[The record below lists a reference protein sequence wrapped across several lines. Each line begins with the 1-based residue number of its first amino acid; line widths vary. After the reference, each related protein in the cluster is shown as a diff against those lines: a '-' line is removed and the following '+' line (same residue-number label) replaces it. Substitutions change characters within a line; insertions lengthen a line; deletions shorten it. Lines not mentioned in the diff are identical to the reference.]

1 MTTANRSSRSALANY
16 RDPIILITFCILG
29 AILGLVLGD
38 KTSFLKPIGQIFLNL
53 LFCLIVP
60 LIFFS
65 IAGSIAN
72 TKDTGKVG
80 KMIGYTLIIF
90 ILTATISG
98 CLILLVTHFTGVPT
112 SFTAPAAAASQA
124 ATKPVTIADQIVNT
138 LTVGDLPLLISRFHV
153 LPLIILTIF
162 FGICV
167 FLIGEPAKPVVD
179 WMNAMSLVCYKMV
192 AILMKA
198 APIGLGAYFADLTGT
213 YGIDLLKTYGSAML
227 VFYTVVFVYFF
238 VFLGFYAWLAAGTWG
253 IRNYFRVILA
263 PALTALGTRSSAAT
277 IPLQMEACDKLGV
290 PRDISSVVVSM
301 GATCHMDGACIAVV
315 YSEVL
320 ATTLFGH
327 PLAGFDFILALFLG
341 VAASVATSSVPGG
354 GAAGE
359 TMIVSVFHLPESA
372 FPILLMVIEL
382 FDPGC
387 TLLNSC
393 GDTVV
398 SMLITRIFHGKDWY
412 RKNLNGD
419 AAGKEALTY
428 ED

>member
-1 MTTANRSSRSALANY
+1 MTTQQGTRSSTLANY

-29 AILGLVLGD
+29 AIFGLVAGD
-38 KTSFLKPIGQIFLNL
+38 KASFLKPIGQIFLNL

-65 IAGSIAN
+65 IAGSIAS

-90 ILTATISG
+90 ILTATLSAV
-98 CLILLVTHFTGVPT
+98 LILGVTHFTGVPN
-112 SFTAPAAAASQA
+112 SFAAPKAAAQA
-124 ATKPVTIADQIVNT
+124 GKVLPISKQIVDT

-167 FLIGEPAKPVVD
+167 SKIGEPAKPVVD
-179 WMNAMSLVCYKMV
+179 WMNAMSLVFYKMV
-192 AILMKA
+192 GLLMKA
-198 APIGLGAYFADLTGT
+198 APLGLGAYFADLTGT
-213 YGIDLLKTYGSAML
+213 YGIDLLKTYGAAML

-238 VFLGFYAWLAAGTWG
+238 VFLGFYAYLAAGMWG
-253 IRNYFRVILA
+253 VRNFFKVILA

-277 IPLQMEACDKLGV
+277 IPLQMEACDKLGI

-301 GATCHMDGACIAVV
+301 GATCHMDGACIAMV
-315 YSEVL
+315 YAEVL
-320 ATTLFGH
+320 ATTIFGH
-327 PLAGFDFILALFLG
+327 PLAGFEFLLAIFVG
-341 VAASVATSSVPGG
+341 VTSSVATSSVPGG

-359 TMIVSVFHLPESA
+359 TMIVSVFNLPETA

-412 RKNLNGD
+412 KKNLNEKGELYNE
-419 AAGKEALTY
+419 G
-428 ED
+428 

>member
-1 MTTANRSSRSALANY
+1 MTTANRSGRSALANY

-38 KTSFLKPIGQIFLNL
+38 KASFLKPIGQIFLNL
-53 LFCLIVP
+53 LSCLIVP

-65 IAGSIAN
+65 IAGSIAA

-90 ILTATISG
+90 VLTATISG
-98 CLILLVTHFTGVPT
+98 GLILLVTHFTGVPI
-112 SFTAPAAAASQA
+112 SFTAPAAAATQA
-124 ATKPVTIADQIVNT
+124 AAKPVTIADQIVNT

-167 FLIGEPAKPVVD
+167 SLIGEPAKPVVD

-253 IRNYFRVILA
+253 VKNYF
-263 PALTALGTRSSAAT
+263 G
-277 IPLQMEACDKLGV
+277 
-290 PRDISSVVVSM
+290 
-301 GATCHMDGACIAVV
+301 
-315 YSEVL
+315 
-320 ATTLFGH
+320 
-327 PLAGFDFILALFLG
+327 
-341 VAASVATSSVPGG
+341 
-354 GAAGE
+354 
-359 TMIVSVFHLPESA
+359 
-372 FPILLMVIEL
+372 
-382 FDPGC
+382 
-387 TLLNSC
+387 
-393 GDTVV
+393 
-398 SMLITRIFHGKDWY
+398 
-412 RKNLNGD
+412 
-419 AAGKEALTY
+419 
-428 ED
+428 

>member
-1 MTTANRSSRSALANY
+1 MTTTAQKNSTLQNY
-16 RDPIILITFCILG
+16 KGPIILIIFCILG

-38 KTSFLKPIGQIFLNL
+38 KAAVLKPIGQIFLNL

-72 TKDTGKVG
+72 MKDTGKVG

-90 ILTATISG
+90 IITATLSAL
-98 CLILLVTHFTGVPT
+98 LILLVTHFTGVPT
-112 SFTAPAAAASQA
+112 SFTASKPAQMG
-124 ATKPVTIADQIVNT
+124 KVLPIGDQIVNT
-138 LTVGDLPLLISRFHV
+138 LTVGDFPQLISRMHV

-162 FGICV
+162 FGLCV
-167 FLIGEPAKPVVD
+167 SMIGDKAKPVVD
-179 WMNAMSLVCYKMV
+179 WLNSMTLVCYKMV
-192 AILMKA
+192 NILMKA

-213 YGIDLLKTYGSAML
+213 YGIALLKTYGSAMI
-227 VFYTVVFVYFF
+227 VFYAVVFFYFF
-238 VFLGFYAWLAAGTWG
+238 VFLGFYAYLAAGTWG
-253 IRNYFRVILA
+253 VKNFFKVILA

-277 IPLQMEACDKLGV
+277 IPLQLEACDKLGV
-290 PRDISSVVVSM
+290 PKEISSVVIAM
-301 GATCHMDGACIAVV
+301 GATCHMDGACIAMV
-315 YSEVL
+315 YAEVL
-320 ATTLFGH
+320 ATTIFGR
-327 PLAGFDFILALFLG
+327 PIVGMEYLLAIFVG
-341 VAASVATSSVPGG
+341 VTSSVATSSIPGG

-359 TMIVSVFHLPESA
+359 TMIMSVFHLPEPA

-398 SMLITRIFHGKDWY
+398 SMMISRIFYGKDWY
-412 RKNLNGD
+412 KKQQTVSSAPD
-419 AAGKEALTY
+419 AAL
-428 ED
+428 

>member
-1 MTTANRSSRSALANY
+1 MTTATRPGRSTLANY
-16 RDPIILITFCILG
+16 RDPIILIAFCILG

-38 KTSFLKPIGQIFLNL
+38 KASFLKPIGQIFLNL

-65 IAGSIAN
+65 IAGSIAS

-90 ILTATISG
+90 ILTAAISG
-98 CLILLVTHFTGVPT
+98 GLILLVTHFTGVPT
-112 SFTAPAAAASQA
+112 SFTAPAAAAAQSA
-124 ATKPVTIADQIVNT
+124 
-138 LTVGDLPLLISRFHV
+138 
-153 LPLIILTIF
+153 
-162 FGICV
+162 
-167 FLIGEPAKPVVD
+167 AKPVVD

-213 YGIDLLKTYGSAML
+213 YGIDLLKTYGSAMV

-253 IRNYFRVILA
+253 VKNYFRVILA

-412 RKNLNGD
+412 KKDLNGD
-419 AAGKEALTY
+419 AAGKEALPY
-428 ED
+428 GN

>member
-1 MTTANRSSRSALANY
+1 MTTATRPERSTLANY

-38 KTSFLKPIGQIFLNL
+38 KASFLKPIGQIFLNL

-65 IAGSIAN
+65 IAGSIAS

-98 CLILLVTHFTGVPT
+98 GLILLVTHFTGVPT
-112 SFTAPAAAASQA
+112 SFTAPAAAAAQSA
-124 ATKPVTIADQIVNT
+124 AKPVTIADQIVNT

-167 FLIGEPAKPVVD
+167 SLIGEPAKPVVD

-213 YGIDLLKTYGSAML
+213 YGIDLLKTYGSAMV

-253 IRNYFRVILA
+253 VKNYFRVILA

-359 TMIVSVFHLPESA
+359 TMIVSVFHLPENA

-387 TLLNSC
+387 ALLNSC

-412 RKNLNGD
+412 KKNLNGD
-419 AAGKEALTY
+419 AAGKEALPY
-428 ED
+428 GN

>member
-1 MTTANRSSRSALANY
+1 MTTATRPGRSTLANY

-38 KTSFLKPIGQIFLNL
+38 KASFLKPIGQIFLNL

-65 IAGSIAN
+65 IAGSIAS

-98 CLILLVTHFTGVPT
+98 GLILLVTHFTGVPT
-112 SFTAPAAAASQA
+112 SFTAPAAAAAQSA
-124 ATKPVTIADQIVNT
+124 AKPVTIADQIVNT

-167 FLIGEPAKPVVD
+167 SLIGEPAKPVVD

-213 YGIDLLKTYGSAML
+213 YGIDLLKTYGSAMV

-253 IRNYFRVILA
+253 VKNYFRVILA

-277 IPLQMEACDKLGV
+277 IPLQREACDKLGV

-301 GATCHMDGACIAVV
+301 GTGPASLWSIRKYWPPRC
-315 YSEVL
+315 L
-320 ATTLFGH
+320 A
-327 PLAGFDFILALFLG
+327 ILWRGL
-341 VAASVATSSVPGG
+341 TSSWLCSWAWPLPWLLLLSLEAELPGK
-354 GAAGE
+354 
-359 TMIVSVFHLPESA
+359 P
-372 FPILLMVIEL
+372 
-382 FDPGC
+382 
-387 TLLNSC
+387 
-393 GDTVV
+393 
-398 SMLITRIFHGKDWY
+398 
-412 RKNLNGD
+412 
-419 AAGKEALTY
+419 
-428 ED
+428 

>member
-1 MTTANRSSRSALANY
+1 MTTTAQKNSTLQNY
-16 RDPIILITFCILG
+16 KGPIILIIFCVLG

-38 KTSFLKPIGQIFLNL
+38 KAAVLKPIGQIFLNL

-72 TKDTGKVG
+72 MKDTGKVG

-90 ILTATISG
+90 IITATLSAL
-98 CLILLVTHFTGVPT
+98 LILVVTHFTGVPT
-112 SFTAPAAAASQA
+112 SFTASKPAQMG
-124 ATKPVTIADQIVNT
+124 KVLPIGDQIVNT
-138 LTVGDLPLLISRFHV
+138 LTVGDFPQLISRMHV

-162 FGICV
+162 FGLCV
-167 FLIGEPAKPVVD
+167 SMIGDKAKPVVD
-179 WMNAMSLVCYKMV
+179 WMNAMTLVCYKMV
-192 AILMKA
+192 NILMKA

-213 YGIDLLKTYGSAML
+213 YGIALLKTYGSAMI
-227 VFYTVVFVYFF
+227 VFYSVVFFYFF
-238 VFLGFYAWLAAGTWG
+238 VFLGFYAYLAAGTWG
-253 IRNYFRVILA
+253 VRNFFKVILA

-277 IPLQMEACDKLGV
+277 IPLQLEACDKLGV
-290 PRDISSVVVSM
+290 PKEISSVVIAM
-301 GATCHMDGACIAVV
+301 GATCHMDGACIAMV
-315 YSEVL
+315 YAEVL
-320 ATTLFGH
+320 ATTIFGR
-327 PLAGFDFILALFLG
+327 PLVGMEYLLAIFVG
-341 VAASVATSSVPGG
+341 VTSSVATSSIPGG

-359 TMIVSVFHLPESA
+359 TMIMSVFHLPEPA

-398 SMLITRIFHGKDWY
+398 SMMISRIFYGKDWY
-412 RKNLNGD
+412 KKNLNTLE
-419 AAGKEALTY
+419 AAHEN
-428 ED
+428 

>member
-1 MTTANRSSRSALANY
+1 MTVANGKSRSTLANY
-16 RDPIILITFCILG
+16 RDPIILITFCVLG
-29 AILGLVLGD
+29 AILGLQLGP
-38 KTSFLKPIGQIFLNL
+38 KAAFLKPIGQIFLNL

-65 IAGSIAN
+65 IAGSVAN

-90 ILTATISG
+90 IITAVISG

-112 SFTAPAAAASQA
+112 SFSVPTATASTAAG
-124 ATKPVTIADQIVNT
+124 KPVTIADQIVNT
-138 LTVGDLPLLISRFHV
+138 LTVGDLPQLISRFHV

-167 FLIGEPAKPVVD
+167 SMIGEPAKPVVD
-179 WMNAMSLVCYKMV
+179 WLNAMSLVCYKMV
-192 AILMKA
+192 AVLMKA

-213 YGIDLLKTYGSAML
+213 YGVDLLKTYGSAMA
-227 VFYTVVFVYFF
+227 VFYAVVFVYFF
-238 VFLGFYAWLAAGTWG
+238 VFLGFYAWLAAGSWG
-253 IRNYFRVILA
+253 IRNYFRLILA

-290 PRDISSVVVSM
+290 PREISSVVVSM

-320 ATTLFGH
+320 ATALFGH
-327 PLAGFDFILALFLG
+327 PLADFDFILALFLG
-341 VAASVATSSVPGG
+341 VCASVATSSVPGG

-398 SMLITRIFHGKDWY
+398 SMMISRIFYGKDWY
-412 RKNLNGD
+412 KKNLNGNMN
-419 AAGKEALTY
+419 GKETFVH
-428 ED
+428 EN

>member
-1 MTTANRSSRSALANY
+1 MTTANRSGRSALANY

-38 KTSFLKPIGQIFLNL
+38 KASFLKPIGQIFLNL

-65 IAGSIAN
+65 IAA

-90 ILTATISG
+90 VLTATISG
-98 CLILLVTHFTGVPT
+98 GLILLVTHFTGVPT
-112 SFTAPAAAASQA
+112 SFTAPAAAATQA
-124 ATKPVTIADQIVNT
+124 VAKPVTIADQIVNT

-167 FLIGEPAKPVVD
+167 SLIGEPAKPVVD

-253 IRNYFRVILA
+253 VKNYF
-263 PALTALGTRSSAAT
+263 G
-277 IPLQMEACDKLGV
+277 
-290 PRDISSVVVSM
+290 
-301 GATCHMDGACIAVV
+301 
-315 YSEVL
+315 
-320 ATTLFGH
+320 
-327 PLAGFDFILALFLG
+327 
-341 VAASVATSSVPGG
+341 
-354 GAAGE
+354 
-359 TMIVSVFHLPESA
+359 
-372 FPILLMVIEL
+372 
-382 FDPGC
+382 
-387 TLLNSC
+387 
-393 GDTVV
+393 
-398 SMLITRIFHGKDWY
+398 
-412 RKNLNGD
+412 
-419 AAGKEALTY
+419 
-428 ED
+428 

>member
-1 MTTANRSSRSALANY
+1 M
-16 RDPIILITFCILG
+16 
-29 AILGLVLGD
+29 
-38 KTSFLKPIGQIFLNL
+38 
-53 LFCLIVP
+53 
-60 LIFFS
+60 
-65 IAGSIAN
+65 
-72 TKDTGKVG
+72 
-80 KMIGYTLIIF
+80 
-90 ILTATISG
+90 
-98 CLILLVTHFTGVPT
+98 
-112 SFTAPAAAASQA
+112 
-124 ATKPVTIADQIVNT
+124 
-138 LTVGDLPLLISRFHV
+138 
-153 LPLIILTIF
+153 
-162 FGICV
+162 
-167 FLIGEPAKPVVD
+167 
-179 WMNAMSLVCYKMV
+179 
-192 AILMKA
+192 
-198 APIGLGAYFADLTGT
+198 
-213 YGIDLLKTYGSAML
+213 
-227 VFYTVVFVYFF
+227 
-238 VFLGFYAWLAAGTWG
+238 
-253 IRNYFRVILA
+253 ILA

-387 TLLNSC
+387 TLLNCC

-412 RKNLNGD
+412 KKNLNGD

-428 ED
+428 EN

>member
-1 MTTANRSSRSALANY
+1 MTAANGKSRSTLANY

-38 KTSFLKPIGQIFLNL
+38 KASFLKPIGQIFLNL

-90 ILTATISG
+90 VLTATISG
-98 CLILLVTHFTGVPT
+98 GLILLVTHFTGVPT
-112 SFTAPAAAASQA
+112 TFTAPAAAAAQA
-124 ATKPVTIADQIVNT
+124 AGKPVTIADQIVNT

-167 FLIGEPAKPVVD
+167 SMIGEPAKPVVD

-213 YGIDLLKTYGSAML
+213 YGVDLLKTYGSAMA

-238 VFLGFYAWLAAGTWG
+238 VFLGFYAWLAAGSWG
-253 IRNYFRVILA
+253 VRNYFKVILA

-290 PRDISSVVVSM
+290 PREISSVVVSM

-320 ATTLFGH
+320 ATALFGH

-341 VAASVATSSVPGG
+341 VCASVATSSVPGG

-398 SMLITRIFHGKDWY
+398 SMMISRIFYGKDWY
-412 RKNLNGD
+412 KKNLNGNLP
-419 AAGKEALTY
+419 GKEALVH
-428 ED
+428 EN

>member
-1 MTTANRSSRSALANY
+1 MSTESSVKRSTLSNY
-16 RDPIILITFCILG
+16 RGPLILIAFCIAG
-29 AILGLVLGD
+29 AIIGLTMGE
-38 KTSFLKPIGQIFLNL
+38 KASFLKPVGQIFLNL

-80 KMIGYTLIIF
+80 KMLGYTLIIF
-90 ILTATISG
+90 VLTAVISG
-98 CLILLVTHFTGVPT
+98 VLILVVTQFTGVPS
-112 SFTAPAAAASQA
+112 SFAAPETAQA
-124 ATKPVTIADQIVNT
+124 AKPIPIGQQIVDT
-138 LTVGDLPLLISRFHV
+138 LTVGDMPLLISRFHV
-153 LPLIILTIF
+153 LPLIILSIF
-162 FGICV
+162 FGLCV
-167 FLIGEPAKPVVD
+167 TLVGEPAKPVVD
-179 WMNAMSLVCYKMV
+179 WMNAMTLVCYKMV
-192 AILMKA
+192 AVLMKA

-213 YGIDLLKTYGSAML
+213 YGVDLLKTYGSAML
-227 VFYTVVFVYFF
+227 VFYGVVIVYFF
-238 VFLGFYAWLAAGTWG
+238 VFLGFYAYLAAGTWG
-253 IRNYFRVILA
+253 IRNYFKVILA

-277 IPLQMEACDKLGV
+277 IPLQMEACDKLGI

-301 GATCHMDGACIAVV
+301 GATCHMDGACIAMV
-315 YSEVL
+315 YAQVL
-320 ATTLFGH
+320 ATTIFGR
-327 PLAGFDFILALFLG
+327 PLMGFDYLLVIFIG
-341 VAASVATSSVPGG
+341 VASSVATSSVPGG

-359 TMIVSVFHLPESA
+359 TMILSVFHLPESA

-412 RKNLNGD
+412 KKNLS
-419 AAGKEALTY
+419 GKGELYNET
-428 ED
+428 

>member
-1 MTTANRSSRSALANY
+1 MTTQQGTKRSTLSNY
-16 RDPIILITFCILG
+16 RDPIILITFCVLG
-29 AILGLVLGD
+29 AIFGLVAGD
-38 KTSFLKPIGQIFLNL
+38 KASILKPIGQIFLNL

-90 ILTATISG
+90 VLTATLSAV
-98 CLILLVTHFTGVPT
+98 LILGVTHFTGVPT
-112 SFTAPAAAASQA
+112 SFAAPKAAQA
-124 ATKPVTIADQIVNT
+124 AKTLPISKQIVDT

-162 FGICV
+162 FGLCV
-167 FLIGEPAKPVVD
+167 SQIGEPAKPVIE
-179 WMNAMSLVCYKMV
+179 WMNAMSLVFYKMV
-192 AILMKA
+192 GLLMKA

-238 VFLGFYAWLAAGTWG
+238 VFLGFYAYLAAGMWG
-253 IRNYFRVILA
+253 VRNYFKVILA

-277 IPLQMEACDKLGV
+277 IPLQMDACDKLGV
-290 PRDISSVVVSM
+290 PREISSVVVSM
-301 GATCHMDGACIAVV
+301 GATCHMDGACIAMV
-315 YSEVL
+315 YAEVL
-320 ATTLFGH
+320 ATTIFGH
-327 PLAGFDFILALFLG
+327 PLAGFEFLLAIFVG
-341 VAASVATSSVPGG
+341 VTSSVATSSVPGG

-359 TMIVSVFHLPESA
+359 TMIVSVFNLPESA

-412 RKNLNGD
+412 KKNLNEKGELYNE
-419 AAGKEALTY
+419 G
-428 ED
+428 

>member
-1 MTTANRSSRSALANY
+1 MTAANGNSRSTLANY
-16 RDPIILITFCILG
+16 RDPIILITFCVLG
-29 AILGLVLGD
+29 AILGLQLGP
-38 KTSFLKPIGQIFLNL
+38 KTAFLKPIGQIFLNL

-90 ILTATISG
+90 IITATISG
-98 CLILLVTHFTGVPT
+98 GLILLVTHFTGVPT
-112 SFTAPAAAASQA
+112 SFSVPTAAAGA
-124 ATKPVTIADQIVNT
+124 AGKPVTIADQIVNT

-167 FLIGEPAKPVVD
+167 
-179 WMNAMSLVCYKMV
+179 AMIVVCYKMV
-192 AILMKA
+192 AVLMKA

-213 YGIDLLKTYGSAML
+213 YGVDLLKTYGSAMA

-238 VFLGFYAWLAAGTWG
+238 VFLGFYAWLAAGSWG
-253 IRNYFRVILA
+253 VRNYFKVILA

-290 PRDISSVVVSM
+290 PREISSVVVSM

-320 ATTLFGH
+320 ATALFGH

-341 VAASVATSSVPGG
+341 VCASVATSSVPGG

-398 SMLITRIFHGKDWY
+398 SMMISRIFYGKDWY
-412 RKNLNGD
+412 KKDLNRNLP
-419 AAGKEALTY
+419 GKEALVH
-428 ED
+428 EN